1 MGDTELDATIE
12 ARWATIAPH
21 ASRVEEN
28 PLSTIEPER
37 GADTAGARALEGLR
51 DLERAAPAGSG
62 LVIERTIGEGGMG
75 VVQLATQS
83 SLGRKVAVKTLR
95 GDRRTAAT
103 TLRLLREAWVTGAL
117 EHPNVVPIY
126 DVALDTDGT
135 PVIMLKRIEGVH
147 WGEVM
152 HDAEGL
158 ARRYG
163 ARDALEWN
171 LRILMQVCNAVHFAH
186 SRGVI
191 HRDLKPE
198 NVMIGEFGE
207 VYVLDWGLAVS
218 LRDDS
223 AGRLPLAKD
232 ATEMAG
238 TPCYMAPEMLGG
250 EASRLTERSDV
261 YLLGATLCEILAGA
275 PPHGGT
281 ELTQIVSSVILS
293 NPVLPEDTPAELAR
307 ICQRAMQ
314 RDPDER
320 FESAEQIRQAL
331 EDFLQHRGSLELA
344 ADAQKSLDG
353 LLEELRSD
361 SGDEEQRQR
370 VYNLLGECRFGFRQA
385 LRAWSDNAVAALG
398 FRRAISAMVD
408 YELHHDDPRSA
419 AMLLGELADPPAEL
433 SERVEQAE
441 LEKAEEQKR
450 MAALERLGRQ
460 MDPGIG
466 GRTRGF
472 LGIVLGLVWTVS
484 PLIAAHL
491 HLLDNTSHLGT
502 LVALGVFSLLVL
514 GLMIWAR
521 DSMTRTLHNRRVLG
535 SLGMLIVAQAA
546 LVIGTIL
553 LGVSPVVG
561 RVLQLCLW
569 FCIAGMLAIHI
580 ELKLL
585 PAAVAYLVAFIAAAA
600 DPGRMLEMMAAANLL
615 LTLNVAWVWFPHLVG
630 RGAPAPTGEPAASTP
645 RQN

>member
-1 MGDTELDATIE
+1 MRDTELDATIE

-21 ASRVEEN
+21 ASRVEDN

-37 GADTAGARALEGLR
+37 GTDTAGARALEGLR
-51 DLERAAPAGSG
+51 DLERAAPTASG

-75 VVQLATQS
+75 VVQLAVQS

-103 TLRLLREAWVTGAL
+103 TLRLLREAWVTGTL

-135 PVIMLKRIEGVH
+135 PVIMLKRIEGMH
-147 WGEVM
+147 WGELI
-152 HDAEGL
+152 HAPEEL
-158 ARRYG
+158 AQRYG
-163 ARDALEWN
+163 VPDPLEWN

-218 LRDDS
+218 LQDDS
-223 AGRLPLAKD
+223 AGRLPLARD

-250 EASRLTERSDV
+250 EANRLSERTDV
-261 YLLGATLCEILAGA
+261 YLLGATLYEILAGA
-275 PPHGGT
+275 PPHGGAG
-281 ELTQIVSSVILS
+281 LTQIVSSVILS

-320 FESAEQIRQAL
+320 FESAEQIRLAL

-361 SGDEEQRQR
+361 NGDEGQRQR

-408 YELHHDDPRSA
+408 YELRHDDPRSA
-419 AMLLGELADPPAEL
+419 AMLLGELDDPPADL
-433 SERVEQAE
+433 AERVEQAE
-441 LEKAEEQKR
+441 RKNAEEQKR
-450 MAALERLGRQ
+450 MAALEHLGRQ

-472 LGIVLGLVWTVS
+472 LGIVLGVVWTVS
-484 PLIAAHL
+484 PLLAAHL
-491 HLLDNTSHLGT
+491 HWLDNTSHIAT
-502 LVALGVFSLLVL
+502 LVGLGVFAILALALGV
-514 GLMIWAR
+514 WAR

-535 SLGMLIVAQAA
+535 TLGLLIVAQAA
-546 LVIGTIL
+546 LAGGAML
-553 LGVSPVVG
+553 LGVTPAVG

-569 FCIAGMLAIHI
+569 FCIAGMFAIHI

-585 PAAVAYLVAFIAAAA
+585 PAAIAYLVAFIAAAA
-600 DPGRMLEMMAAANLL
+600 DPGRMLDMMAAANLVF
-615 LTLNVAWVWFPHLVG
+615 TANVAWVWFPHLMG
-630 RGAPAPTGEPAASTP
+630 RGAPAAAGETAASAP